1 MSLLICQP
9 KNGNELATQE
19 IHADPEFYIFCN
31 ASSFFEV
38 NKCDDNWA
46 KCRSSFAYRK
56 NMATTRQRRRNH
68 SVSEFDISF
77 DARRTSVERASNQRR
92 REWNRPRRPSFVS
105 VSIVGGARYFSGPSI
120 GIRNQ
125 AKGKKKKG
133 KKKNKQD
140 KQSESRGDC
149 VGCQRGGDERESKW
163 KCPISSSP
171 GPSIVRNPKKKE
183 NKIKERRRPIGPF
196 RRGDWSE
203 LAPAEER
210 PVIIDVFIDWFDAII
225 PGNARRSQ

>member
-77 DARRTSVERASNQRR
+77 DARRTSVEPAKTGMKPSAAPVICFRLNSRRGSLFFRAVDRNTKSSERQKEKRQKEKQTRQTIREPWRLRWVPTRR
-92 REWNRPRRPSFVS
+92 RRTRIKMEMSHQQLARPLHRTES
-105 VSIVGGARYFSGPSI
+105 
-120 GIRNQ
+120 
-125 AKGKKKKG
+125 KKKRK
-133 KKKNKQD
+133 
-140 KQSESRGDC
+140 
-149 VGCQRGGDERESKW
+149 
-163 KCPISSSP
+163 
-171 GPSIVRNPKKKE
+171 
-183 NKIKERRRPIGPF
+183 
-196 RRGDWSE
+196 
-203 LAPAEER
+203 
-210 PVIIDVFIDWFDAII
+210 
-225 PGNARRSQ
+225 